1 MDLKTNLL
9 WTFCNIWFPFNSE
22 ATSNSSENDYT
33 VNISKYLSLRQCW
46 WFHLSQLDIKEAVS
60 DLCGKKWW
68 AGSTR
73 KSRLSLSTGFK
84 YSPTHHY
91 CCHSQTYDDLLT
103 LPVKKETSCWH
114 THSRCSAA
122 QRHRN
127 TFFFVSL
134 GFEVF
139 SLIICSSIVFTHLS
153 DFVMLD
159 LFSRRRRKLMWGW
172 QVGGC
177 PEKLDSSVFLSQRRL
192 RFSGFTCQRAQTPTV
207 YSSEVLQDTVQPRVG
222 GVFLYTNRIRF
233 FFAGL
238 LRF

>member
-1 MDLKTNLL
+1 MVSFKAA
-9 WTFCNIWFPFNSE
+9 WHKR
-22 ATSNSSENDYT
+22 SSFRF
-33 VNISKYLSLRQCW
+33 VWRK
-46 WFHLSQLDIKEAVS
+46 
-60 DLCGKKWW
+60 KKWW

-84 YSPTHHY
+84 YSPTRHY

-103 LPVKKETSCWH
+103 LPVKKRDFML
-114 THSRCSAA
+114 THSLQMQCSTET
-122 QRHRN
+122 QKHI
-127 TFFFVSL
+127 FFVSL

-177 PEKLDSSVFLSQRRL
+177 PEKLDSSVFQRFL
-192 RFSGFTCQRAQTPTV
+192 GFTCQRAQTPAV
-207 YSSEVLQDTVQPRVG
+207 YSSEVLQKTVQPRVG